1 MSAPPV
7 RSELRFRGVDTAM
20 STVALISL
28 PDEFNAASY
37 FVDRHIREG
46 RDDKVAIECG
56 DTRVTYRQLFERV
69 NQVGN
74 GLTKLGVRIEERVL
88 LLLLDTPEFAASFFG
103 AIKIGAV
110 PVPVNTLLKPTDYEY
125 LLNNSRARVAIVDDS
140 LFSSIQAIPLN
151 RLRYLETIVLVGG
164 HSRSNSLSFTDLTQK
179 SSAVLEPQTTS
190 KDDAAF
196 WLYSSGSTG
205 QPKACV
211 HLQHDMVVS
220 TERYAKAILKIT
232 ENDRFFSVAK
242 LFFAYGLGNGL
253 YFPLAVGATSILLSG
268 PPKPRSIF
276 EIIEHYRPT
285 LFFSVPSN
293 YVKLL
298 ACPIPGGR
306 NYDLSS
312 VRHAISAGEALPAAV
327 FHRFKERFGV
337 EILDAIGSTEVL
349 HMMISNIPGA
359 VRPGSSGKIIPG
371 FEARIVDDDNQPV
384 AQGETGNLLV
394 KADSTC
400 ASYWNQHEKTKDTIE
415 GHWIRTGDKYY
426 QDEAGYYWYAGRTD
440 DMVKVSGVWVSPI
453 EIERVLSEHPAVQEA
468 AVVFHR
474 DGDELIKLVA
484 CIVPR
489 EGTTGSPEFA
499 SELQTFVLSRLPVF
513 KRPHGIEFFTELP
526 KTATGKVQRFK
537 LRAWMNDWLPK
548 PSV

>member
-1 MSAPPV
+1 MGTAAPI
-7 RSELRFRGVDTAM
+7 F
-20 STVALISL
+20 L
-28 PDEFNAASY
+28 PEEFNAASY
-37 FVDRHIREG
+37 FVDRHLTEG
-46 RDDKVAIECG
+46 RDNKVAIQCG
-56 DTRVTYRQLFERV
+56 DTQVTYRQLFERV

-74 GLTKLGVRIEERVL
+74 GLRKLGVRIEERVL

-110 PVPVNTLLKPTDYEY
+110 PVPVNTLLKPADYEY

-140 LFSSIQAIPLN
+140 LFSSIQSIPLN
-151 RLRYLETIVLVGG
+151 RLRYLETIVVVGG
-164 HSRSNSLSFTDLTQK
+164 HSRSSTLSFTDLTRE
-179 SSAVLEPQTTS
+179 SSPVLEPQLTS

-205 QPKACV
+205 PPKACV

-232 ENDRFFSVAK
+232 DTDRCFSVAK

-253 YFPLAVGATSILLSG
+253 YFPLAVGATSILS
-268 PPKPRSIF
+268 PRAPKPHSVF
-276 EIIEHYRPT
+276 EIIEHYRPS

-298 ACPIPGGR
+298 AHPAPDGR
-306 NYDLSS
+306 EYDLSS
-312 VRHAISAGEALPAAV
+312 VRHAVSAGEALPAAV

-337 EILDAIGSTEVL
+337 EILDAIGSTEAL
-349 HMMISNIPGA
+349 HMMISNVPGA
-359 VRPGSSGKIIPG
+359 VRPGSSGKVIPG
-371 FEARIVDDDNQPV
+371 FEARIVDDNNRLV
-384 AQGETGNLLV
+384 VQGETGNLLV
-394 KADSTC
+394 RADSTC

-426 QDEAGYYWYAGRTD
+426 QDESGYFWYAGRTD
-440 DMVKVSGVWVSPI
+440 DMLKVSGVWVSPI

-468 AVVFHR
+468 AVVFHK
-474 DGDELIKLVA
+474 DADELIKLVA

-489 EGTTGSPEFA
+489 DGITGSPELTG
-499 SELQTFVLSRLPVF
+499 ELQNFVLSRLPVF
-513 KRPHGIEFFTELP
+513 KRPHRIKFFAELP
-526 KTATGKVQRFK
+526 KTATGKMQRFR
-537 LRAWMNDWLPK
+537 LRAWINESFPK